1 MGQRPTLRTE
11 RLLLRPFE
19 LSDARDVQRLAGD
32 RAIAEMTATI
42 PHPYEDG
49 MAEEWIGTHQE
60 RFDAGDLVNF
70 AIVRQDTG
78 ELVGAIGLM
87 GLANSS
93 ERGEIGYWIGKP
105 DWGHGYCT
113 EAARAAIT
121 YGFSVLR
128 LNRIHGRYCK
138 RNPASGRVMA
148 KIGMTYEGCLRQHEK
163 KWGQIEDMVLYGIL
177 RAEWESRTE
186 HGDASDG
193 GSTGTP

>member
-19 LSDARDVQRLAGD
+19 LADARAVQRLAGD

-49 MAEEWIGTHQE
+49 MAEKWIGTHQE
-60 RFDAGDLVNF
+60 GFDAGSLVNF
-70 AIVRQDTG
+70 AIVRQNTG
-78 ELVGAIGLM
+78 ELVGSIGLM

-105 DWGHGYCT
+105 YWGNGYCT
-113 EAARAAIT
+113 EAARAVVD
-121 YGFSVLR
+121 YGFSALR
-128 LNRIHGRYCK
+128 LNRIHGCFCK

-148 KIGMTYEGCLRQHEK
+148 KIGMTYEGCLRQHER
-163 KWGQIEDMVLYGIL
+163 KWGQFEDMVLYGML
-177 RAEWESRTE
+177 RDEWEDRAKQ
-186 HGDASDG
+186 GDASTP
-193 GSTGTP
+193 GSC